1 LSLGAKERRIEADLC
16 QKYEDL
22 VQKYLVQKVGRSFTK
37 IETWRTLY
45 YLFATFASST
55 SCLF

>member
-1 LSLGAKERRIEADLC
+1 LSLGAKERRIGADLC

-22 VQKYLVQKVGRSFTK
+22 VQKVGRSFTK
-37 IETWRTLY
+37 IEAWCAPY
-45 YLFATFASST
+45 YPFASST